1 MNRLKN
7 GTRNVD
13 LGFDDD
19 DDDDVNEDD
28 EGGFDSRRFRGLY
41 RVTATYMKR
50 DRIEPL
56 IFMVI

>member
-7 GTRNVD
+7 GSRNVD

-28 EGGFDSRRFRGLY
+28 EGGFESPRFRGLY
-41 RVTATYMKR
+41 CTSKR
-50 DRIEPL
+50 
-56 IFMVI
+56 

>member
-1 MNRLKN
+1 MNRLKS
-7 GTRNVD
+7 GSRNVD

-41 RVTATYMKR
+41 RMRATDMMR
-50 DRIEPL
+50 GRIEPL

>member
-7 GTRNVD
+7 GGRNVD

-28 EGGFDSRRFRGLY
+28 DGGFESRRFRGLY
-41 RVTATYMKR
+41 CN
-50 DRIEPL
+50 
-56 IFMVI
+56 